1 VLIGPQIPR
10 KDREET
16 QERYSRA
23 IATLFIPWRSVKDLC
38 DSNQSWHEALS
49 SRQGSISAESHQ
61 IIENIQLLHECKKDR
76 DAHLQQVIANVQAS
90 NEIDPRLFPRNMRID
105 SDEDDEDLDLNETYL
120 NFLNRLPDNNA
131 TSTFSHLS
139 EREQLYQD
147 EALRCLHEVGRFSNC
162 TSKFLFYKVVIL
174 EM

>member
-1 VLIGPQIPR
+1 M
-10 KDREET
+10 
-16 QERYSRA
+16 
-23 IATLFIPWRSVKDLC
+23 
-38 DSNQSWHEALS
+38 
-49 SRQGSISAESHQ
+49 
-61 IIENIQLLHECKKDR
+61 HECKKDR

-90 NEIDPRLFPRNMRID
+90 DEIDPRLFPRNMRVD

-120 NFLNRLPDNNA
+120 NFLDGLSDNNA

-139 EREQLYQD
+139 EKEQLYQD

-162 TSKFLFYKVVIL
+162 TSKFLFYKVLVL